1 MPAVSVVIPA
11 YNAEKYISKAIQ
23 SLINQT
29 FKDIELIIVN
39 DGSTDKTR
47 EIAIKELEKAPFDY
61 KIIDQENKGGS
72 VARNVGIREATGEY
86 IHFLD
91 ADDYIHET
99 FMEKM
104 YTKAKAGD
112 YDIVFCKFLKVTPK
126 GTPLSRNDFV
136 KCPERSINGREA
148 LEMFLQFRIALPM
161 GSAIYRREFLIGN
174 DLYFTPGRKNLEDI
188 EFNIKA
194 LYYARSVSCVP
205 ETLWF
210 YVQRPGSVSR
220 STDPELSLNQ
230 VFEVYQ
236 SLKTLIKNDT
246 KLYELFESYMATRM
260 LWIIARFFEMG
271 DYERGSIKRR
281 ENIYFLKKALTPN
294 LVAKVRKFFILYAPQ
309 LYKPA
314 YWLYNWLYKNI

>member
-104 YTKAKAGD
+104 YKKAKAGD
-112 YDIVFCKFLKVTPK
+112 YDIVFCNFLKITPE
-126 GTPLSRNDFV
+126 GTPFSRPFSRNDFV
-136 KCPERSINGREA
+136 KCPKRSINGKEA
-148 LEMFLQFRIALPM
+148 LEMFLQFRIYLPM

-205 ETLWF
+205 EILWF

-220 STDPELSLNQ
+220 STDPELRLNQ
-230 VFEVYQ
+230 VLEVYK
-236 SLKTLIKNDT
+236 SLKSLFENDT
-246 KLYELFESYMATRM
+246 KLYDLFESYMGTRM
-260 LWIIARFFEMG
+260 LWAMARFFEMVE
-271 DYERGSIKRR
+271 DHRRRLLKRR
-281 ENIYFLKKALTPN
+281 ENIYLLKKAFTPD
-294 LVAKVRKFFILYAPQ
+294 LATKFLKFFILFKTSNSF
-309 LYKPA
+309 L
-314 YWLYNWLYKNI
+314 